1 VIDVHVL
8 TYSGT
13 RQEWLDQC
21 LRSLEGENCTVHVV
35 QGVEGNVGAGRAHA
49 YTLGEHEFVSYV
61 DSDDYVLPG
70 VMDACFKALKRYP
83 AVVTL
88 EQRLWGDRIA
98 LHKEGDHH
106 LAVYRRELVQP
117 LLQELPALPFLCDM
131 LMIKKLRPTQIDYI
145 GYAWRM
151 HRDQG
156 HRQATVQ
163 ERTLMEELCRR

>member
-1 VIDVHVL
+1 MIDVHVL

-88 EQRLWGDRIA
+88 EQQLWGDRIA
-98 LHKEGDHH
+98 GKREGAHH
-106 LAVYRRELVQP
+106 LTVYRRELLRPVLHTLPDHP
-117 LLQELPALPFLCDM
+117 LLCDRLVVRKMTPFQMD
-131 LMIKKLRPTQIDYI
+131 IE
-145 GYAWRM
+145 GYVWRRHAW
-151 HRDQG
+151 QG
-156 HRQATVQ
+156 HRSVTPAQLESLEAA
-163 ERTLMEELCRR
+163 CK

>member
-1 VIDVHVL
+1 MIDVHVL

-70 VMDACFKALKRYP
+70 VMDACLRALKRYQ
-83 AVVTL
+83 AVVTM
-88 EQRLWGDRIA
+88 EQMLWGDRVA
-98 LHKEGDHH
+98 SKLEGMHH
-106 LAVYRRELVQP
+106 LTVYRRELVQP
-117 LLQELPALPFLCDM
+117 VLATLPDHPYLCDRLVVRKM
-131 LMIKKLRPTQIDYI
+131 MPFQMDIE
-145 GYAWRM
+145 GYVWRRHAW
-151 HRDQG
+151 QG
-156 HRQATVQ
+156 HRCVTPAQLESLEAA
-163 ERTLMEELCRR
+163 CK